1 MGKKKIEDGLDLF
14 IEGLPGLELLGG
26 GGGGGSSGSDDESE
40 EDDSDDAMSE
50 EEEYSSSSEEEDEEQ
65 GEDEEDEDAL
75 EAAHA
80 NFMPSATKYVPPA
93 QRAAMHRGLAR
104 RSHSELRRAAR

>member
-40 EDDSDDAMSE
+40 EDDSK
-50 EEEYSSSSEEEDEEQ
+50 
-65 GEDEEDEDAL
+65 
-75 EAAHA
+75 
-80 NFMPSATKYVPPA
+80 T
-93 QRAAMHRGLAR
+93 R
-104 RSHSELRRAAR
+104 